1 MKVMKTLTLA
11 ALLASTSLSFAAE
24 PVPRPGAAKPAAVVV
39 TNGMVKAV
47 SDMLKAMQVEKM
59 MRTIA
64 ATSRYANAE
73 QQKNAIGKLEN
84 VPYEQIYARLAYP
97 LAKVISV
104 ETAKEM
110 TKFYNSSYGQKVV
123 HEMYNSRGGVTMGE
137 ATGPKATP
145 AERKA
150 LKDPAYL
157 KAQKEFDA
165 AQPAI
170 QHEAFQL
177 FQAIIKSK

>member
-1 MKVMKTLTLA
+1 MKLMKTLGLAIMLA
-11 ALLASTSLSFAAE
+11 ASSVSYAQQAAA
-24 PVPRPGAAKPAAVVV
+24 PAAKQVVV

-64 ATSRYANAE
+64 STSRYANAE
-73 QQKNAIGKLEN
+73 QQKTVIGKLEN
-84 VPYEQIYARLAYP
+84 VPHEQIYARLAYP

-104 ETAKEM
+104 ETANEM
-110 TKFYNSSYGQKVV
+110 TKFYNSSYGKKIVYD
-123 HEMYNSRGGVTMGE
+123 MYNSRGGVAFGE
-137 ATGPKATP
+137 TSGPKPTA

-150 LKDPAYL
+150 LQDPAYL
-157 KAQKEFDA
+157 KAKKEFDA

-170 QHEAFQL
+170 QSEAFKLLQW
-177 FQAIIKSK
+177 ISKK